1 MIEVEKK
8 FQPTKEQLENL
19 LEGAI
24 FLKEKSIHDVYYD
37 FADFRLFKKDLRL
50 RIRNSGF
57 ELKVYKPETN
67 GRPRIADEYTSDDDI
82 KKVLNISNEDLE
94 KFVLDNMR
102 VVCDFNTNR
111 REYNKEGFTIDIDTT
126 DFGFGVVEI
135 EFLVENESDINM
147 AEQKILNFAEKFK
160 LKAVDLPLKTE
171 AYLMEVYP
179 EVYRKIYGDKEKFV

>member
-37 FADFRLFKKDLRL
+37 FEDFRLFKKDLRL

-67 GRPRIADEYTSDDDI
+67 GRQRIADEYTSDDDI
-82 KKVLNISNEDLE
+82 KKVLNISNGDLE